1 MKIEIK
7 DVDYLAELSALEF
20 TPEEKQNFLKDFNN
34 ILEMVNQ
41 LNQHKVSKEN
51 VYNPSHNLNELREDI
66 VDESLSQEEVLL
78 NAPKQ
83 RRGCF
88 SVPLVVE

>member
-1 MKIEIK
+1 MNINLS
-7 DVDYLAELSALEF
+7 DVEYLAELSALEF
-20 TPEEKQNFLKDFNN
+20 SEQEKQNFLKDLDG

-41 LNQHKVSKEN
+41 LKQQNADEN
-51 VYNPSHNLNELREDI
+51 NVFNKSHNLNELRED
-66 VDESLSQEEVLL
+66 VVGESLSQEEILL